1 MKTLTPQMMGHR
13 AMIATE
19 HDLSAAAGARIFNRG
34 GNAIDA
40 AVAAVLVEGIVNPH
54 MFTIGGE
61 TPMLV
66 YAAKARR
73 VVAINGNMT
82 APARATIAAYRER
95 GLDAVPDQGLLAAGV
110 PAAFDGLI
118 TVLASFGTMSL
129 GEVAEPALELCE
141 EGFPVHPG
149 LIGFEASQVKGGPA
163 VNSHIGPLCLNAER
177 FLKQWPTS
185 AALWLPDKKLP
196 AVGTLIKNPALASC
210 FRRLLDAEAGAR
222 SRGREEA
229 LAAVRDRFYR
239 GDIAREIGAWS
250 ERHNGLLQASDLAGF
265 ATRIEEPVS
274 VDYRGYTVYK
284 CGPWCQG
291 PVFLQH
297 LRLLEG
303 VNLRAMDHN
312 SVDYV
317 HFMIETA
324 KLAYADREAYYGDPE
339 FTRVPMK
346 ELLSPAYAE
355 LRRALVDPRRA
366 SLDLRPGDPIAM
378 RPLGSLPS
386 GIRPWGAGTVH
397 VDAADREGNLIAITA
412 SGGWLQSSPV
422 IDTLGFPLGSRMQT
436 FYLDER
442 HPNAL
447 VPGKR
452 PRTTLTPS
460 IAARDGVPF
469 IAFGTMGGDQQDQWT
484 VQFFVNLVDFGMEI
498 QEAIEA
504 PKFSSRHFPSTFAPH
519 DASPGVL
526 KIEDRIEPRV
536 RDELAARGHRV
547 EVGPAYSE
555 GYVLA
560 AAIDRERGVL
570 IGGAD
575 PRGYLTG
582 IFPARA
588 IGW

>member
-1 MKTLTPQMMGHR
+1 MKTLIPQIVGR
-13 AMIATE
+13 EAMIATE
-19 HDLSAAAGARIFNRG
+19 HDLSAAAGARIFTRG

-40 AVAAVLVEGIVNPH
+40 AVAATLVEGIVNPH

-66 YAAKARR
+66 YAAKAGRM
-73 VVAINGNMT
+73 VSVNGNMQ

-110 PAAFDGLI
+110 PAAFDGLVS
-118 TVLASFGTMSL
+118 VLSHFGTMRL
-129 GEVAEPALELCE
+129 AEVSEPALELCE
-141 EGFPVHPG
+141 QGFPVHPG
-149 LIGFEASQVKGGPA
+149 LIGHEASKVVGGPA
-163 VNSHIGPLCLNAER
+163 VNSHIGPLCMNAER
-177 FLKQWPTS
+177 FLSEWPSS
-185 AALWLPDKKLP
+185 AALWLPGGKIP
-196 AVGTLIKNPALASC
+196 AAGTLIKNPAMAN
-210 FRRLLDAEAGAR
+210 FFKRILDAEAGAR
-222 SRGREEA
+222 NGGREAA
-229 LAAVRDRFYR
+229 LTAARDRFYR

-250 ERHNGLLQASDLAGF
+250 ERHGGLLSAGDLAQF
-265 ATRIEEPVS
+265 TTRFEEPTS
-274 VDYRGYTVYK
+274 VTYRGYTVYK

-303 VNLRAMDHN
+303 VDLRAMGHN
-312 SVDYV
+312 SADYI
-317 HFMIETA
+317 HFVAETA
-324 KLAYADREAYYGDPE
+324 KLAFADREAWYGDPE
-339 FTRVPMK
+339 FTKVPMK
-346 ELLSPAYAE
+346 ELLSPAYAAM
-355 LRRALVDPRRA
+355 RRALVDPRRA

-378 RPLGSLPS
+378 RPLGALPP

-397 VDAADREGNLIAITA
+397 VDAADRESNLIAITA

-447 VPGKR
+447 APGKR

-460 IAARDGVPF
+460 IAARGGTPF

-484 VQFFVNLVDFGMEI
+484 LQFFLNLADFGMEI

-519 DASPGVL
+519 DASPGML
-526 KIEDRIEPRV
+526 KLEDRIEPRV
-536 RDELAARGHRV
+536 REELAARGHRV
-547 EVGPAYSE
+547 EIGPAYSE

-570 IGGAD
+570 TGGAD